1 MRDLYSGKPRYNKW
15 GQFAKDY
22 EEGINFDRLRRER
35 LQKAQDALVN
45 HNLGAMV
52 AMRVE
57 NTRYITGFKGLPIAA
72 TVLRYVVLPRGG
84 EPVIF
89 ELGGDYGRLKE
100 SVTWIKEENIT
111 TSIPIFATAQNGT
124 PVEMEAR
131 EKVSHLW
138 AYGIK
143 KVLKDHG
150 VEHERIGFDFLF
162 DTSMV
167 RALEKAEINYVDGQF
182 AMMDARSVKTEDE
195 LQLLSIAS
203 QIAEAG
209 FYTIENAMKPG
220 IRECE
225 IWAEANRTM
234 IALGAESVEGICTT
248 GGRTNPYYRL
258 EGTDKILRPGDLL
271 ITDIVISYMGYHTCV
286 VRTFLTGNRPTKEQK
301 RIYRACYDYLYKSIE
316 VLKPGIMT
324 SDVAGVLPQ
333 ADWDNYSLNIGHG
346 LGLSIHETPSFTEP
360 YSMEAPTEIKDST
373 YLALETFAGDAD
385 SDQGVRL
392 EENILVAGSGYEIF
406 SRYPF
411 DEKLLDYRNPI
422 QGENV

>member
-1 MRDLYSGKPRYNKW
+1 MRDLYSGKPRFNKW
-15 GQFAKDY
+15 GQFGKDY

-35 LQKAQDALVN
+35 LQKAQDALIK
-45 HNLGAMV
+45 HDLGAMV

-100 SVTWIKEENIT
+100 SVTWIREENIT
-111 TSIPIFATAQNGT
+111 TSYPIFATAQNGT
-124 PVEMEAR
+124 PVELEVR
-131 EKVSHLW
+131 ERVSHLW
-138 AYGIK
+138 AEGIRQ
-143 KVLKDHG
+143 VLKDHG

-162 DTSMV
+162 DTTMV
-167 RALEKAEINYVDGQF
+167 RALERAGINYVDGQF
-182 AMMDARSVKTEDE
+182 AMIDARSVKTEDE

-209 FYTIENAMKPG
+209 FYTIEHAMRPG

-234 IALGAESVEGICTT
+234 IALGAENVEGICTT

-286 VRTFLTGNRPTKEQK
+286 VRTFLTGNRPTSEQK
-301 RIYRACYDYLYKSIE
+301 RIYRACYDSLQKSIE
-316 VLKPGIMT
+316 VLRPGIMT
-324 SDVAGVLPQ
+324 DAVAGALPR
-333 ADWDNYSLNIGHG
+333 ADWGNYSLNIGHG
-346 LGLSIHETPSFTEP
+346 LGLAVHETPSITEP
-360 YSMEAPTEIKDST
+360 YSMEAPTEIRDST
-373 YLALETFAGDAD
+373 YLALETFAGDPD

-411 DEKLLDYRNPI
+411 DEKLLN
-422 QGENV
+422 